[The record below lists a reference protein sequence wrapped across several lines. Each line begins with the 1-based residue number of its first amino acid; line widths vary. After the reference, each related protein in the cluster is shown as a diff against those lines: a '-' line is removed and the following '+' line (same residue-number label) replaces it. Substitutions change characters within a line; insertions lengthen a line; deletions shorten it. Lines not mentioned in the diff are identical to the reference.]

1 MAITGSGTSGD
12 PFLIN
17 TLADLQLIGS
27 GSPYLVSSYYTLNAN
42 IDATATSTWNSGA
55 GFIPLCKSV
64 GFTGVFNGNGYTISN
79 LFINNTTT
87 NSAGLF
93 GTIGAG
99 GIVHDLNLTSV
110 NITNTSS
117 YPIGALCGYKNDV
130 IANQNTPTIYNI
142 TINGGTV
149 NGQYTGGLIG
159 ECESYS
165 YIQNCQVI
173 GVNVTSTQSGVG
185 GVVGVITTGYVT
197 FKNCNYQGGTVT
209 GVTYVGGFV
218 GACTSTSTIFTQ
230 CYSTGTVSNTGDKTG
245 GFVGTALGIYSD
257 CYSTCKVTG
266 TTLVGGFAGHLSPT
280 SPGPTMIRCY
290 ATGLVSG
297 TTKGGFSADLN
308 GTVTNCFWDKT
319 TTNQPTSGAGT
330 GYVTASMMLQ
340 ATYTG
345 FDFTTVPVWVINP
358 ANNGGYPYLYAN
370 HPVFVNPV
378 LKFTGSIVDV
388 SNISSNIKNLKRV
401 NSSIGDVSNVLG
413 NVKKNI
419 RIVSPL
425 NNVSSVLSNV
435 KNNKRIIGTLI
446 DISNLTGLVKT
457 KQRITGSLTNTSS
470 ITSLIKNL
478 KKITTTNLT
487 NITSINGLVKNVK
500 RVTGNI
506 IDISH
511 LNISFH
517 EIKRIIGTINT
528 FSILNSNVKKKQKI
542 TANINDTSTI
552 LIHFKNILRGI
563 GSINTSSFLESNIIK
578 QLKVST
584 QITNT
589 STISFTHIKK
599 ILRILGNIN
608 TSTFL
613 LSNVKKQI
621 KILATIN
628 DNSHLQST
636 LNYILKI
643 TGTIA
648 DNSFITGTAI
658 FYKYIEFIKGYFKI
672 NKPKTIITI
681 QKPHTIIEIINK

>member
-1 MAITGSGTSGD
+1 MTITGSGTVGS

-17 TLADLQLIGS
+17 TLNDLQLVGS
-27 GSPYLVSSYYTLNAN
+27 GTPYLASSYYKLNAD
-42 IDATATSTWNSGA
+42 IDATATSTWNSGV
-55 GFIPLCKSV
+55 GFKPLCKSV

-173 GVNVTSTQSGVG
+173 GVNVTSTQSEVG
-185 GVVGVITTGYVT
+185 GVVGEINTSYVT
-197 FKNCNYQGGTVT
+197 FKNCSYQGGTVT

-330 GYVTASMMLQ
+330 GYITASMMLQ

-419 RIVSPL
+419 RIVSSL
-425 NNVSSVLSNV
+425 NDVSSVLSNV
-435 KNNKRIIGTLI
+435 KNKKKVIGTL
-446 DISNLTGLVKT
+446 
-457 KQRITGSLTNTSS
+457 TN
-470 ITSLIKNL
+470 NV
-478 KKITTTNLT
+478 
-487 NITSINGLVKNVK
+487 SINGLIKK
-500 RVTGNI
+500 LIKIT
-506 IDISH
+506 SH
-511 LNISFH
+511 INTTSNLNINFH
-517 EIKRIIGTINT
+517 DILRVIGTIT
-528 FSILNSNVKKKQKI
+528 DNS
-542 TANINDTSTI
+542 T
-552 LIHFKNILRGI
+552 LH
-563 GSINTSSFLESNIIK
+563 SNIKKI
-578 QLKVST
+578 QRINGNL
-584 QITNT
+584 TNT
-589 STISFTHIKK
+589 STISFTHIRK
-599 ILRILGNIN
+599 ILRTLGNIN
-608 TSTFL
+608 TSSSV
-613 LSNVKKQI
+613 LSDVKKNMDVTGHI
-621 KILATIN
+621 DDASILE
-628 DNSHLQST
+628 ST
-636 LNYILKI
+636 LNYLLRI
-643 TGTIA
+643 TGRI
-648 DNSFITGTAI
+648 DNNSFITGTAI
-658 FYKYIEFIKGYFKI
+658 FYKYVELIIGYFRI
-672 NKPKTIITI
+672 NKPKTVITI
-681 QKPHTIIEIINK
+681 NKPYTIIEIIK